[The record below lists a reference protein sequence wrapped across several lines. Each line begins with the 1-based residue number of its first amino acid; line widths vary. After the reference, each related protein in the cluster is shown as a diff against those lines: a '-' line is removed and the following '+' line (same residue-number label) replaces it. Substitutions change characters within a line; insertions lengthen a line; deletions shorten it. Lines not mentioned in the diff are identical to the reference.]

1 MVSGN
6 SVVWNKTNERHGLFR
21 GFESCDVT
29 HHSTPSA
36 CRKHTESRY
45 GPKQGC
51 PWVTLGSLCQE
62 LQHLSNV
69 MVEIAHSI
77 DHEVQSLSHF
87 IAEQIS
93 VGFDQL
99 MQGLLVEG
107 TRADWVPPMRGA

>member
-1 MVSGN
+1 
-6 SVVWNKTNERHGLFR
+6 
-21 GFESCDVT
+21 
-29 HHSTPSA
+29 
-36 CRKHTESRY
+36 
-45 GPKQGC
+45 
-51 PWVTLGSLCQE
+51 
-62 LQHLSNV
+62 